1 MKLSNLLLPV
11 CFFGLL
17 VPSVSS
23 AKPVCPS
30 QNFQT
35 FIRAFSSDE
44 NVQQSFTANP
54 LTLIYL
60 EAVGLDYQVKKEL
73 INPSVQGKRYFLP
86 VYESK
91 QWSHEIKINKKS
103 RYRYHVTTTVDNTIL
118 HYDFK
123 KQKRC
128 WYLTRYKNMGI

>member
-1 MKLSNLLLPV
+1 MKLSTFLLPL
-11 CFFGLL
+11 CLFGLL
-17 VPSVSS
+17 VPSISS
-23 AKPVCPS
+23 AEPVCPS

-44 NVQQSFTANP
+44 NVQKSFTANP

-60 EAVGLDYQVKKEL
+60 EAAGLDYQIKKEL
-73 INPSVQGKRYFLP
+73 INPSAEGKGYFLP

-91 QWSHEIKINKKS
+91 QWSPEIKINKKS
-103 RYRYHVTTTVDNTIL
+103 RSRYHVTTTVDNTIL